1 MNLEEFTVSPA
12 ELYAAL
18 LQAAITFGLV
28 LLCAFLYRRYRKP
41 HFGWWALAWL
51 LYLLRIG
58 AITTFM
64 MTADRLWLYWHQ
76 VVTGWTALALLWAA
90 LVFGRQLRFRRSY
103 ALALLFP
110 PAWSYAAI
118 YRLDN
123 FLLAA
128 GPAVLFLSLVTLGT
142 GGVMLAYWRRVRTAG
157 ALVLGVSFVL
167 WGLHHLDYPFLR
179 ARGAWSPWGYYLDIL
194 FVLATA
200 AGMFVLVLD
209 DLRRGLAAL
218 STLSGDLTR
227 EGGTPASDALARVLE
242 RPLTLPAVRGAAIYT
257 LKDGVAMLIR
267 GSGVCAA
274 WKGAPSME
282 AAAVI
287 TRAIHLGRPEFS
299 HDWPAPKV
307 DGAVPP
313 RYAYAV
319 ALPILRGA
327 AATEALVI
335 VGDARDPFAALDE
348 EFLLTLGRQIGA
360 ALDAAQLS
368 RGLAARTAELSRLQV
383 RMIQQHE
390 EERRRVS
397 LALHDETAQVFSAL
411 KLRLGFL
418 GERLEPSLAAEFDR
432 LVELVDE
439 GLLGIRGVTHDL
451 RPSLLDDLGL
461 LPALR
466 SLVADFGERTG
477 IALTVEAPEGLPRL
491 SAEAELAL
499 FRTLQE
505 ALSNVARH
513 SGAARAAV
521 RIRAA
526 NGGVSLA
533 VTDDGRGFGGV
544 LDLDR
549 LESAGHLGLAG
560 MRERM
565 AVVGGVVQ
573 LGEEP
578 GGGARV
584 EIWVPAEERGWTA

>member
-90 LVFGRQLRFRRSY
+90 LVFGRQLRFRWSY
-103 ALALLFP
+103 AVALLFP
-110 PAWSYAAI
+110 PAWSYVAI
-118 YRLDN
+118 YRMDN

-128 GPAVLFLSLVTLGT
+128 GPAVLFLSLVTLWT
-142 GGVMLAYWRRVRTAG
+142 GGIMLAYWRRVRTAG
-157 ALVLGVSFVL
+157 ALALGVSFVL

-200 AGMFVLVLD
+200 TGMFVLVLD

-227 EGGTPASDALARVLE
+227 EGGTPAADGLARVLE

-257 LKDGVAMLIR
+257 LKDGVATLIR
-267 GSGVCAA
+267 GSGVFAD
-274 WKGAPSME
+274 WKGTPSMA

-287 TRAIHLGRPEFS
+287 TRAIHCGRPEFS

-307 DGAVPP
+307 DAASPP

-466 SLVADFGERTG
+466 SLAADFGERTG
-477 IALTVEAPEGLPRL
+477 IALSVAAPEGLPRL

-521 RIRAA
+521 RIGAA

-533 VTDDGRGFGGV
+533 VADDGRGFGGV

-565 AVVGGVVQ
+565 AGVGGVVQ

>member
-1 MNLEEFTVSPA
+1 MNLEAFTVSPS

-18 LQAAITFGLV
+18 LQAAITFGLA

-41 HFGWWALAWL
+41 HFGWFALAWT

-64 MTADRLWLYWHQ
+64 VSKDAAWLYWHQ
-76 VVTGWTALALLWAA
+76 VVTGWTGLALLWAA
-90 LVFGRQLRFRRSY
+90 LVFGRQLRFRWFY
-103 ALALLFP
+103 MVALLFP
-110 PAWSYAAI
+110 PVWSYVAI

-128 GPAVLFLSLVTLGT
+128 GPAVLFLSLVTLWT
-142 GGVMLAYWRRVRTAG
+142 GGIMLHYWRRVRTAG
-157 ALVLGVSFVL
+157 SLILGVNFHL
-167 WGLHHLDYPFLR
+167 WGFHHLDYPFLR

-194 FVLATA
+194 FMLVTA
-200 AGMFVLVLD
+200 AGMLVLVLD

-218 STLSGDLTR
+218 SALSGDLTR
-227 EGGTPASDALARVLE
+227 EGGAPGSDGLGRLLE
-242 RPLTLPAVRGAAIYT
+242 RPLTLPAVRGAAIYALRDGSAT
-257 LKDGVAMLIR
+257 LVR
-267 GSGVCAA
+267 GAGVCAE
-274 WKGAPSME
+274 WKGAPGAG
-282 AAAVI
+282 AAAAI
-287 TRAIHLGRPEFS
+287 ARAIQSSRPVFS
-299 HDWPAPKV
+299 HDWPVPAG
-307 DGAVPP
+307 DGAATRQP

-368 RGLAARTAELSRLQV
+368 RGLKTRTAELQRLSV

-390 EERRRVS
+390 EERRRVA

-411 KLRLGFL
+411 KLRLGFMR
-418 GERLEPSLAAEFDR
+418 ERVEPPVAEEFDR

-439 GLLGIRGVTHDL
+439 GLHGIRGVTHDL

-477 IALTVEAPEGLPRL
+477 VAATVAAPERLPKL
-491 SAEAELAL
+491 PPEAELAL

-513 SGAARAAV
+513 SAAKHAAV
-521 RIRAA
+521 RITVSG
-526 NGGVSLA
+526 GGVGMA
-533 VTDDGRGFGGV
+533 VTDDGRGFRGV

-560 MRERM
+560 MRERIG
-565 AVVGGVVQ
+565 VVGGAVE
-573 LGEEP
+573 LGEEE

-584 EIWVPAEERGWTA
+584 EIWVPAEEG